1 MTSFRT
7 FFTKGASYFW
17 VFNQLSKK
25 SGRRKLRERI
35 SIRIGILTYYKIGV
49 LEKYECVKKTVDE
62 LL

>member
-25 SGRRKLRERI
+25 SGRRKLRERVAL
-35 SIRIGILTYYKIGV
+35 G
-49 LEKYECVKKTVDE
+49 LES
-62 LL
+62 